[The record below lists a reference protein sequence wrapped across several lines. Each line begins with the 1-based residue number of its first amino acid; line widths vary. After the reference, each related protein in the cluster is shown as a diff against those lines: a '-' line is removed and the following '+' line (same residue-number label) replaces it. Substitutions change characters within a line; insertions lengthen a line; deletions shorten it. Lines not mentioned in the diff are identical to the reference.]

1 MKDRVETLGE
11 VAWDVLQRIVRE
23 LLARKPGGHLVE
35 SDLSRLDLKV
45 PLAIDDSEHAAE
57 RFAEELVSTIEQQLD
72 DAVQRAAVFRPGHAY
87 CHRCDSADC
96 THSTPPSCRHVFTR
110 YSPTGTPRWEDFAQW
125 CLDRQHP
132 EVDRL
137 YEHPPIFLTVVQDK
151 PELHGGMLQAFD
163 DGSYELL
170 GQVAAGFYR
179 VPARAEEGRG
189 ILALTMQAAA
199 SRPGRSRRRIGLNIL
214 GRTPAGEELK
224 MLWERQD
231 DLPWRRAVAWAQS
244 SLQTLG
250 SDGRRRISREVLHER
265 VGGIMRGLAR
275 RLERDQRARGRRTR
289 HAEQRHLS
297 GERPTRKAVEDAR
310 EAPDDAFMIDEHSGA
325 VVVLGGR
332 GRTHFFTGEGQ
343 LVSSVRYAKEAVAR
357 KIKLRKWRQAAP
369 EERERLRSN
378 LADGSA

>member
-1 MKDRVETLGE
+1 VKDRVETLGE

-23 LLARKPGGHLVE
+23 LVARKPGGHLLE
-35 SDLSRLDLKV
+35 SDLKRLDLKL
-45 PLAIDDSEHAAE
+45 PLAIDDSDRAPE
-57 RFAEELVSTIEQQLD
+57 RFAERLVRAIDGILD
-72 DAVQRAAVFRPGHAY
+72 DAVQRAAVFRPGHAF
-87 CHRCDSADC
+87 CHRCDSAAC
-96 THSTPPSCRHVFTR
+96 EHSTPPSCRHVFTS
-110 YSPTGTPRWEDFAQW
+110 YAPTGTPRWEDFAQW
-125 CLDRQHP
+125 CLNRQHP

-137 YEHPPIFLTVVQDK
+137 YEHPPVFLTVVQEK

-163 DGSYELL
+163 NGSYELL
-170 GQVAAGFYR
+170 GQVAAGFFR
-179 VPARAEEGRG
+179 VPTRAEEGRG
-189 ILALTMQAAA
+189 VLALTVQAAA
-199 SRPGRSRRRIGLNIL
+199 SRTARSTARFGLNIL

-231 DLPWRRAVAWAQS
+231 DLPWRRAVRWAQS
-244 SLQTLG
+244 ALQTLDR
-250 SDGRRRISREVLHER
+250 SSPQSSQDR

-310 EAPDDAFMIDEHSGA
+310 DAPDDAFMIDEHSGA

-343 LVSSVRYAKEAVAR
+343 LVSSVRYGKEAVAR
-357 KIKLRKWRQAAP
+357 KIKLRKWREATP
-369 EERERLRSN
+369 DEREALRSN

>member
-11 VAWDVLQRIVRE
+11 VAWDVLRRIVRE
-23 LLARKPGGHLVE
+23 LLARKPGGHLLE
-35 SDLSRLDLKV
+35 SDLGRLDLNL
-45 PLAIDDSEHAAE
+45 PLTIDDSDRAPE
-57 RFAEELVSTIEQQLD
+57 RFAEELVRTVDGMLD

-87 CHRCDSADC
+87 CHRCDSAAC
-96 THSTPPSCRHVFTR
+96 EHSTPPSCRHVFTR

-125 CLDRQHP
+125 CLNRQHP

-137 YEHPPIFLTVVQDK
+137 YEHPPVFLTVVQEK

-163 DGSYELL
+163 NGSYELL
-170 GQVAAGFYR
+170 GQVAAGFFG

-189 ILALTMQAAA
+189 VLALTVQAAA
-199 SRPGRSRRRIGLNIL
+199 SRHGRATRRFGLNIL

-231 DLPWRRAVAWAQS
+231 DLPWRRAVRWAQS
-244 SLQTLG
+244 ALQTLDR
-250 SDGRRRISREVLHER
+250 SSPQSSQER

-289 HAEQRHLS
+289 HAERRHLS

-310 EAPDDAFMIDEHSGA
+310 EAPDDAFMVDEHSRA

-332 GRTHFFTGEGQ
+332 GRTHFFTVEGQ
-343 LVSSVRYAKEAVAR
+343 LVSSVRYGKEAVAR
-357 KIKLRKWRQAAP
+357 KIKLRKWREATP
-369 EERERLRSN
+369 EERETLRSN
-378 LADGSA
+378 LADSSA